1 MANDIEQTARAPFRQ
16 PCIKSVVFV
25 SGDQSPRRFATLAH
39 AGKVLVALGVVDRAK
54 I

>member
-1 MANDIEQTARAPFRQ
+1 MVNDIEQTTRAPIQQ

-25 SGDQSPRRFATLAH
+25 SVDQPPRRFATLAH
-39 AGKVLVALGVVDRAK
+39 AGKVLVAMGVVDRGK